1 MYVVFR
7 SVVCI
12 YISQLL
18 YPFISWW
25 TFKSLLYF
33 GNYKQCYKQWTHKYF
48 QISVFFFN
56 EYIPNSGIARLKGSS
71 VFRFCEKAP
80 CGFPRWLHQF
90 TLPPFYKAS
99 LYSTS
104 SQIFVFCV
112 LFNKSH
118 FDKYE
123 MTSHCGFHLHSL
135 MIFNAV
141 QLLIYIQKS
150 VAFVYINIKLS
161 EIEIEEIIPFTIAS
175 KKEYNTQEYTYL
187 GGKGPVLRKLIRYW
201 WKKLEMTQTDGKIYH
216 VLGFE
221 EHDIWITQHES
232 MLLKWSCYPRQSTD
246 SMKSL
251 TNFQWHF
258 FHRTSTYE

>member
-1 MYVVFR
+1 M
-7 SVVCI
+7 S
-12 YISQLL
+12 
-18 YPFISWW
+18 
-25 TFKSLLYF
+25 
-33 GNYKQCYKQWTHKYF
+33 
-48 QISVFFFN
+48 FFN

-150 VAFVYINIKLS
+150 VAFVYINSKLS
-161 EIEIEEIIPFTIAS
+161 EREIEEIIPFTITS

-232 MLLKWSCYPRQSTD
+232 MLLKWSCYPRHSID